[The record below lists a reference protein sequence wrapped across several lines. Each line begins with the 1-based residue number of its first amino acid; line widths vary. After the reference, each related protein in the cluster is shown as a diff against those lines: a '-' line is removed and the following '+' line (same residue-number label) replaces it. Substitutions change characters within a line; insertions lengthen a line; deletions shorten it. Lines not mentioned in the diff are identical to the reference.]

1 MKKGYLSF
9 VFHCHLPYVLS
20 HGSWPHGMDWLY
32 EAAAETYIPLLDT
45 FHRLISEGISPRVT
59 VGITPILAEQ
69 LADDDFA
76 EGFEAYLNMKIDAAL
91 HDQKTFRDYG
101 ENRLAALADFWVGKY
116 RNVQKNFLEEYK
128 RNIIGAFRTLQD
140 EDHIEMITSAA
151 THGYL
156 PLIGY
161 DEAVNAQIRLGVETY
176 KRYFGRKPRGL
187 WLPECAYRPSYEWKF
202 PVAGDDEPAKLR
214 KGVVELLAVNGIEY
228 FIVDSSLIRGGQA
241 VGVYLERF
249 KALGNLWKQ
258 FEKQYKPRDEDFT
271 KTTYRNYYAGLTA
284 QKGNPVGVFVRDT
297 DTGFQVW
304 SGEYGYPGDGNYLE
318 FHKKHFPGGHRYWK
332 VTGANVDLAD
342 KQIYEPEIVTER
354 LRENAG
360 HFKDLVKRLI
370 LDARETGDV
379 PPVVCAPF
387 DAELFGHWWHEGPE
401 WLYYMVK
408 WVNADPELA
417 TSTLGEYY
425 DSSPPVISVDLP
437 EGSWGKGGFHWI
449 WLNEG
454 TKWTW
459 KHIYE
464 DERIMIRWANS
475 VENPDPHLKE
485 ILEQMA
491 RELVLLESSDWQFL
505 ISTWS
510 ARDYAELR
518 FSEHHD
524 NFQAL
529 NKIAES
535 CLAGQEIGE
544 GDRTFLDSLMKEDRV
559 FKNIDIS
566 WWRSAEK
573 E

>member
-20 HGSWPHGMDWLY
+20 HGNWPHGMDWLY
-32 EAAAETYIPLLDT
+32 EAAAETYIRLLNT
-45 FHRLISEGISPRVT
+45 FHRLIREGISPRVT

-76 EGFEAYLNMKIDAAL
+76 EGFEAYLNMKIEAAL
-91 HDQKTFRDYG
+91 HDQKTFRNYG
-101 ENRLAALADFWVGKY
+101 DNRLAELADFWAKIY
-116 RNVQKNFLEEYK
+116 RNVQKNFWEEYK
-128 RNIIGAFRTLQD
+128 RDIIGSFRSLQD
-140 EDHIEMITSAA
+140 EGYIEIITSAA

-176 KRYFGRKPRGL
+176 KHYFGRKPRGI
-187 WLPECAYRPSYEWKF
+187 WLPECAYRPSYKWKS
-202 PVAGDDEPAKLR
+202 PVAEDGEPARMR
-214 KGVVELLAVNGIEY
+214 KGVEELLAVNGIEY
-228 FIVDSSLIRGGQA
+228 FIVDNALIRGGQA
-241 VGVYLERF
+241 VGVYLNRF
-249 KALGNLWKQ
+249 KALRNLWNQ
-258 FEKQYKPRDEDFT
+258 FEKQYKPREEDFT
-271 KTTYRNYYAGLTA
+271 KTAYRNYYAGLTA
-284 QKGNPVGVFVRDT
+284 QTGTPVGMFVRDS

-332 VTGANVDLAD
+332 VTGSKVDLAD
-342 KQIYEPEIVTER
+342 KQIYEPEVINER

-360 HFKDLVKRLI
+360 HFKDIVKGLI
-370 LDARETGDV
+370 LDAQETGDM

-387 DAELFGHWWHEGPE
+387 DAELFGHWWYEGPE
-401 WLYYMVK
+401 WLYNTVK

-425 DSSPPVISVDLP
+425 DSAPPVISVDLP

-449 WLNEG
+449 WLNEE

-535 CLAGQEIGE
+535 CLAGQEISE